1 MQQLLEPLPTVTNGY
16 HKEGKVRFMKK
27 VIKLVVLAIVVIF
40 VIMVVKDISKNPI
53 QKKET
58 SSEEIQ
64 VILDADAYSRISSEQ
79 LIELLGEP
87 KSTEDWN
94 NENSKGTF
102 QMQLYT
108 YDLDGMYTEFIL
120 YEDAV
125 VKIRCFA
132 TEPWE
137 IKKDFDNV
145 FKMFN
150 ITIKDSARKVVDTGV
165 TYKFSPVSDTVAEF
179 EVYNFDSEKH
189 TFDSVYITYNLNYFD
204 DPN

>member
-1 MQQLLEPLPTVTNGY
+1 MLFYTVYFTFYILIHIRYFIIKKNTTKQIPTVTILKTLYLQQLLEQLPTVTNGY

-58 SSEEIQ
+58 SSEEIP

-108 YDLDGMYTEFIL
+108 YDLDGMTRVLLISFHQYQTPLQNLKFIIL
-120 YEDAV
+120 IQ
-125 VKIRCFA
+125 KSTHLIQS
-132 TEPWE
+132 
-137 IKKDFDNV
+137 ISH
-145 FKMFN
+145 
-150 ITIKDSARKVVDTGV
+150 TI
-165 TYKFSPVSDTVAEF
+165 
-179 EVYNFDSEKH
+179 
-189 TFDSVYITYNLNYFD
+189 
-204 DPN
+204 

>member
-1 MQQLLEPLPTVTNGY
+1 
-16 HKEGKVRFMKK
+16 MKK
-27 VIKLVVLAIVVIF
+27 VIKLVVLVIVVIF

-58 SSEEIQ
+58 SSEEIP
-64 VILDADAYSRISSEQ
+64 VILNADAYSRISSEQ
-79 LIELLGEP
+79 LVELLGEP

-108 YDLDGMYTEFIL
+108 YDLDGMYAEFIL
-120 YEDAV
+120 YENTV

-137 IKKDFDNV
+137 IKKEFDNV

-150 ITIKDSARKVVDTGV
+150 ITVKDSARKVVDTGV